1 MRYKPLIW
9 TFMTRLLARQL
20 KMRWAGDVNG
30 LIRKAKPIYKDL
42 LNKVE
47 GITEKNPMSY
57 NISMGFVFIAVW
69 LASDRTITPDVMG
82 MSVDGMFESRFLQ
95 TLFGMLDM
103 NTEKGLRFFKNKIKK
118 SAAYAE
124 RHPEEYNTWAFV
136 FDDSLH
142 ENGFYYHFIHCPLA
156 DFCNRCGYQEIIPVL
171 CNIDYTTIG
180 MMHSVLKREHTIASG
195 GDICDYWIYGD
206 KIKNPK

>member
-103 NTEKGLRFFKNKIKK
+103 NTEKDCASLKTK
-118 SAAYAE
+118 SRRALPMQ
-124 RHPEEYNTWAFV
+124 RGTRRNTTHGRLCLTTHSMRT
-136 FDDSLH
+136 DS
-142 ENGFYYHFIHCPLA
+142 
-156 DFCNRCGYQEIIPVL
+156 
-171 CNIDYTTIG
+171 TIT
-180 MMHSVLKREHTIASG
+180 SSIAR
-195 GDICDYWIYGD
+195 
-206 KIKNPK
+206 